1 MIKLQ
6 MDLESWC
13 AHDHR
18 NHDHDL
24 HHGDHHQVDL
34 EWRCGQYT
42 QVGNTAGHIVLQ
54 VNFQTESNHEEENIA
69 LAWQDLDIT
78 SKVEA
83 NGWRKVNTV
92 IIIVIIATIHRRHHR
107 DVGEQP
113 GPLRG
118 EGESP
123 GQPCAKAD

>member
-1 MIKLQ
+1 MITLQ
-6 MDLESWC
+6 MDVESWF

-24 HHGDHHQVDL
+24 LHDDHHQVDL

-54 VNFQTESNHEEENIA
+54 VNLKTEYEQNIA

-92 IIIVIIATIHRRHHR
+92 IIIVITATTI
-107 DVGEQP
+107 VVITVM
-113 GPLRG
+113 
-118 EGESP
+118 
-123 GQPCAKAD
+123 